1 MIPTAEDIIE
11 GKGSQI
17 IHVSPDTTIY
27 DALNLMV
34 GNKIGAIMVRE
45 GKKYVGIWTERDLM
59 RNTISKNFDPKTAK
73 IGDYMTKE
81 LLFVP
86 HDTVVYK
93 IKDIFLGKRVRR
105 ILVTRRNKFIGL
117 LTVGDVIKACLQQRE
132 EEARKLSDL
141 VNLEYYDEWRWK
153 RKKK

>member
-11 GKGSQI
+11 EKGSEI
-17 IHVSPDTTIY
+17 ISVSPETTIY
-27 DALNLMV
+27 DVLKLMV
-34 GNKIGAIMVRE
+34 GRKIGAIIVKE
-45 GKKYVGIWTERDLM
+45 GEKYVGIWTERDLM
-59 RNTISKNFDPKTAK
+59 RNTISESFDPKTAM

-86 HDTVVYK
+86 HDTSVYK

-105 ILVTRRNKFIGL
+105 MLVVRHDQFIGL
-117 LTVGDVIKACLQQRE
+117 LTVGDVIRASLQERE
-132 EEARKLSDL
+132 KEVKKLSDL

-153 RKKK
+153 KKKQ

>member
-11 GKGSQI
+11 EKGSQI
-17 IHVSPDTTIY
+17 ISVSPETTVY
-27 DALNLMV
+27 DALKLMV
-34 GNKIGAIMVRE
+34 GSKIGAIMVKE
-45 GKKYVGIWTERDLM
+45 GEEYVGIWTERDLM
-59 RNTISKNFDPKTAK
+59 RNTISESFDPKTAK

-86 HDTVVYK
+86 HDTSVYK

-105 ILVTRRNKFIGL
+105 MLVTRHDQFIGL
-117 LTVGDVIKACLQQRE
+117 LTVGDVIRASLQERE
-132 EEARKLSDL
+132 KEVKKLSDL

-153 RKKK
+153 KKKK

>member
-11 GKGSQI
+11 EKGSEI
-17 IHVSPDTTIY
+17 ISVSPETTIY
-27 DALNLMV
+27 DALKLMV
-34 GNKIGAIMVRE
+34 GSKIGAVMVKE
-45 GKKYVGIWTERDLM
+45 GEKYVGIWTERDLM
-59 RNTISKNFDPKTAK
+59 RNTISESFDPKTAM

-86 HDTVVYK
+86 HDTSVYK

-105 ILVTRRNKFIGL
+105 MLVVRHDQFIGL
-117 LTVGDVIKACLQQRE
+117 LTVGDVIRASLQERE
-132 EEARKLSDL
+132 KEVKKLSDL

-153 RKKK
+153 KKKQ